1 MNIVIIEDEALLAEA
16 LRDEILSIDP
26 NIRVLKLLPSIK
38 ESLEYFEKNGFP
50 DLIFSD
56 IELSDGLSFEIFKR
70 LSNIPPIIFCTAY
83 NHYATEAFRVHSIDY
98 ILKPFERE
106 DIENALG
113 KYEEKKQEQISPSID
128 IHALL
133 KEMQGEKEDKER
145 NILVQKGTN
154 IIPISTK
161 EIALAEIKN
170 GTVYIHTFGK
180 KRYPINHNIEK
191 TYQILGTGFY
201 RVNRQ
206 FIINRKAVNQV
217 AQYFARKLLIKPSID
232 FSEQIIVSK
241 ANATDFLRWLE
252 NS

>member
-16 LRDEILSIDP
+16 LKEEIISINP
-26 NIRVLKLLPSIK
+26 EIQILELLPSIK
-38 ESLEYFEKNGFP
+38 DSLKYFEENGFP

-70 LSNIPPIIFCTAY
+70 IKNTPPIIFCTAY

-106 DIENALG
+106 DIENALERY
-113 KYEEKKQEQISPSID
+113 KEKKQETSNPNFDID
-128 IHALL
+128 SLL
-133 KEMQGEKEDKER
+133 KEIQTKTVEKEKS
-145 NILVQKGTN
+145 ILIQKGTH

-161 EIALAEIKN
+161 EIAVAEIKN
-170 GTVYIHTFGK
+170 GTVYIHTFNK

-191 TYQILGTGFY
+191 TYQILGRGFY

-206 FIINRKAVNQV
+206 FIINRKAVGQV
-217 AQYFARKLLIKPSID
+217 AQYFARKLLVKPNID

-252 NS
+252 NN